1 MAALGLPVKS
11 RSVADLLLFALPL
24 VVLIVPQGTLER
36 TYVPELAFLGF
47 LLLTVVATLAQACWQ
62 QPALVMRRSQFQP
75 LLLVVLVFLLLL
87 NPIWSLWQGNEPARV
102 VMTVLPFV
110 MMGVYYLIA
119 MRRTSAHTLRTLI
132 VMLALSGVALG
143 LVVLVNYF
151 AGSHS
156 GPMMRSTGIEGER
169 SLTLPLLPMG
179 GVLVT
184 SWALGA
190 RQGLLA
196 RLWGAA
202 AVVMVLAII
211 MTVTRAMLLAYM
223 IGAATAIFV
232 MLRHGGA
239 SMRRL
244 IGQRLLLGVMIV
256 LALAAPLVAQWV
268 ERLDPTSEGDV
279 GTILG
284 RLDEYSAFFE
294 AFAASPLLG
303 KGMGYLATYPSDF
316 DYVLRDNGITV
327 CHSHLFFLA
336 GTTGLLGMLLYYGV
350 LVSGW
355 FRLLGQVKRVAEQP
369 DRLVLIAG
377 MTGAVLAGVLF
388 TLTST
393 TFTALSYNLFLGVF
407 LICARTDWGS
417 A

>member
-1 MAALGLPVKS
+1 MGIPVKP
-11 RSVADLLLFALPL
+11 RSVADVLLLALPL

-36 TYVPELAFLGF
+36 TFVPELAFIGF
-47 LLLTVVATLAQACWQ
+47 LLLTVVATLAQSCWQ
-62 QPALVMRRSQFQP
+62 QPALVIRRSQFQP

-87 NPIWSLWQGNEPARV
+87 NPIWSLWQGNDPARV
-102 VMTVLPFV
+102 VMTILPFV

-119 MRRTSAHTLRTLI
+119 LRCLSAHTLSTLV
-132 VMLALSGVALG
+132 VMLALSGVVLG

-151 AGSHS
+151 VGSQS

-169 SLTLPLLPMG
+169 SLTLPLLPMA

-184 SWALGA
+184 AWALGA
-190 RQGLLA
+190 LQGRVA
-196 RLWGAA
+196 RLWGVAA
-202 AVVMVLAII
+202 LVMVLAII
-211 MTVTRAMLLAYM
+211 MTVTRAMLLAYL
-223 IGAATAIFV
+223 IGVAAAIFV
-232 MLRHGGA
+232 MSRHGGA
-239 SMRRL
+239 AMRKR
-244 IGQRLLLGVMIV
+244 IWQRLLVGMLIV
-256 LALAAPLVAQWV
+256 LVLAAPLVAQWV

-284 RLDEYSAFFE
+284 RLDEYTAFFE

-303 KGMGYLATYPSDF
+303 KGMGYLASYPSDF
-316 DYVLRDNGITV
+316 DFVLRDNGITV

-336 GTTGLLGMLLYYGV
+336 GTTGLLGMFLYYGL

-355 FRLLGQVKRVAEQP
+355 FRLLGQANRAGQQP
-369 DRLVLIAG
+369 DRLMVIAG
-377 MTGAVLAGVLF
+377 MAGAVLAGVLF

-407 LICARTDWGS
+407 LICASTEWGRE
-417 A
+417 